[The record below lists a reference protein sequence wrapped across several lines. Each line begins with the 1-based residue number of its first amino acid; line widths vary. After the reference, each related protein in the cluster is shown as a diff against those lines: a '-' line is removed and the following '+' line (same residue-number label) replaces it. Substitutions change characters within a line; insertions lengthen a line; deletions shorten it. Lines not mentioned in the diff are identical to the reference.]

1 MKIKTKKEMSL
12 PELIEWGW
20 KYGFKGITFYSIN
33 SDRGVDYE
41 ASFDEDGNFYSND
54 EINPELIFEVETEE
68 SITEDTVLP
77 ELVTRTVKGHYG
89 LWKKGS
95 INSLKHITFNDVE
108 AFYIPNDDLT
118 MTLIWTREKG
128 LVE

>member
-1 MKIKTKKEMSL
+1 MKTKTKKEMNL
-12 PELIEWGW
+12 PQLIEYAW
-20 KYGFKGITFYSIN
+20 KHGLKGITFYSIN
-33 SDRGVDYE
+33 ADRGVDYE
-41 ASFDEDGNFYSND
+41 VSFDEDGNFYSND
-54 EINPELIFEVETEE
+54 EINPELIFEVEVEE
-68 SITEDTVLP
+68 EITEDTVLP

-118 MTLIWTREKG
+118 MTLIWTKEKG
-128 LVE
+128 LVD

>member
-1 MKIKTKKEMSL
+1 MKIKTKKEMNL
-12 PELIEWGW
+12 PELIEWAWENGIDN
-20 KYGFKGITFYSIN
+20 KTYTSPKGSEI
-33 SDRGVDYE
+33 
-41 ASFDEDGNFYSND
+41 SFDEYGDIVDVYRIEPND
-54 EINPELIFEVETEE
+54 VFTIEVEEE
-68 SITEDTVLP
+68 ITEDTVLP
-77 ELVTRTVKGHYG
+77 KLVTRTVKGHYG

-118 MTLIWTREKG
+118 MTLIWTKEEG